1 MPDDSDERFWLVLS
15 AHHHAFAVHPASC
28 AAARLGVSGE
38 MITEYP
44 LEHRRYDQSEYEPFW
59 AAAAA
64 LDLPLSLHTAT

>member
-1 MPDDSDERFWLVLS
+1 
-15 AHHHAFAVHPASC
+15 
-28 AAARLGVSGE
+28 

-64 LDLPLSLHTAT
+64 LDLPESESRRMARNECGVDDAPERVGRPVRVESRCDAVAVGRTYL